1 MLEDILQT
9 TGELLA
15 VWLWRCHF
23 EDVMYL
29 NISRNRMNV
38 SSESHNNL
46 PLSLS
51 LLVSMSSSG
60 IHQHAVGEEEH

>member
-29 NISRNRMNV
+29 NISRNQMNIL
-38 SSESHNNL
+38 SESRITIY
-46 PLSLS
+46 LSLS